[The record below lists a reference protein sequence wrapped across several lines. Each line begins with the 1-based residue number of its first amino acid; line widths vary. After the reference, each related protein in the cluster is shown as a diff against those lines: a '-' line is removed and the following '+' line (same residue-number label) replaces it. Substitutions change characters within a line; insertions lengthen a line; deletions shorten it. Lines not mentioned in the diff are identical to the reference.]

1 MNIEDLY
8 NYCLSIPG
16 AEATTPFDD
25 VTLVMKVC
33 GKIFALIPLDE
44 DSLSVSIKCNP
55 EIAVSLREKYSCVT
69 AAWHMN
75 KTHWNTI
82 HITGEMS
89 DNELKK
95 WIQHS
100 VDEVIKK
107 LPKIKQKE
115 YYGTVER

>member
-1 MNIEDLY
+1 MNVEDLY

-33 GKIFALIPLDE
+33 GKMFALIPLDS
-44 DSLSVSIKCNP
+44 DRLSIALKCEP
-55 EIAVSLREKYSCVT
+55 EKAVQLREEYACVES
-69 AAWHMN
+69 AFHMN
-75 KTHWNTI
+75 KTYWNTI
-82 HITGEMS
+82 HVTGEMP
-89 DNELKK
+89 DEELKR

-107 LPKIKQKE
+107 LSKIKQKE
-115 YYGTVER
+115 YYGAI

>member
-1 MNIEDLY
+1 MNVEDLY

-75 KTHWNTI
+75 KTYWNTI

>member
-8 NYCLSIPG
+8 NYCLSVPG
-16 AEATTPFDD
+16 AEATTPFDE
-25 VTLVMKVC
+25 VTIVMKVC
-33 GKIFALIPLDE
+33 GKMFALIPTDE
-44 DSLSVSIKCNP
+44 EQLCIALKCDP
-55 EIAVSLREKYSCVT
+55 EKAVHLREKYSCVVG
-69 AAWHMN
+69 AFHMN

-82 HITGEMS
+82 YLTGEMPQE
-89 DNELKK
+89 ELKQ

-115 YYGTVER
+115 YYGSIK